1 MTDFG
6 QLDEQLDAYD
16 ISFTFKGKEYHLS
29 LIHISEPTRQ
39 VR

>member
-16 ISFTFKGKEYHLS
+16 ISFTFKGEEYLS
-29 LIHISEPTRQ
+29 LIHI
-39 VR
+39 